1 MRQIGTISSRLPLTA
16 ALCAVLLTAC
26 SLDLTN
32 PNAPTEEAVLSDP
45 QGIIA
50 LGVGMQAQFANSIDD
65 YVLPSALVT
74 DEWGTKARAL
84 LSYTALM
91 NTTNF
96 ENTFDVVSLPYS
108 NTYQIVKSAN
118 TLLSNVQAAGF
129 GTAFA
134 AGMTATAK
142 LFKAMALGFAATIYE
157 KLPVNIDVNGAVL
170 RPRAEVMDTALALLN
185 SARTDIASVSDAD
198 LAGFRTQVLG
208 TSIDLR
214 NTIDAMIARY
224 SLYRG
229 QYQAAA
235 DAANRVSAT
244 VLSSLTYPAPN
255 TNPVYNLAYGLVY
268 IGGLNS
274 FVTQAEAGD
283 KRPAYWLKTTPTFG
297 GNPPDTILVDF
308 KKYQTTNE
316 SFPLYL
322 PDEMKLIRAEVA
334 ARAND
339 LATARTLINQ
349 VRTQSSS
356 TLDEPAAG
364 LPALSDAQ
372 LPDQATI
379 LRQIAYERRYELYMQ
394 GTRWEDTR
402 RLGSGGNTVTF
413 QFLPIPAAECRTNPN
428 AGCQQ

>member
-1 MRQIGTISSRLPLTA
+1 MRQIGTIGSRLPFTA
-16 ALCAVLLTAC
+16 ALAAVLLTAC

-32 PNAPTEEAVLSDP
+32 PNAPTEEQTLSNP

-50 LGVGMQAQFANSIDD
+50 LGVGMQAQFAGSIDD
-65 YVLPSALVT
+65 YVLPAGLVT
-74 DEWGTKARAL
+74 DEWGTKSRAL

-96 ENTFDVVSLPYS
+96 DNTFDVVSLPYA

-118 TLLSNVQAAGF
+118 TLLANVQAGGF
-129 GTAFA
+129 STAFA

-142 LFKAMALGFAATIYE
+142 LFKGMALGFAATIYE
-157 KLPVNIDVNGAVL
+157 KLPVAIDVAGGTL

-198 LAGFRTQVLG
+198 LAGFRNQVLG
-208 TSIDLR
+208 SSIDLR

-308 KKYQTTNE
+308 KKYQGQNE

-339 LATARTLINQ
+339 LPTARTLINQ
-349 VRTQSSS
+349 VRTQASS
-356 TLDEPAAG
+356 TLDEPTAG
-364 LPALSDAQ
+364 LPALTDAQ
-372 LPDQATI
+372 LPTQAAI
-379 LRQIAYERRYELYMQ
+379 LTQIAYERRYELYMQ

-413 QFLPIPAAECRTNPN
+413 QYLPIPASECRTNPN